1 VGQVTGG
8 SQGQNSQGASGGWQT
23 GSSSGTTSAT
33 TTNAASPDT
42 SNLLN
47 ALNSI
52 LSGSQNF
59 SQFSQP
65 QVQNLSNT
73 LNAGNTSAINTF
85 KQQAGGTANPNAL
98 IQGLTTQGQ
107 QSGMQAT
114 EGLQSILG
122 GQSLEALL
130 GPLSSISGLLS
141 GNTTSKGSTSG
152 QTGGSYA
159 GNTTGSGSTTSQPSL
174 MSLLFGL

>member
-1 VGQVTGG
+1 MGGVTG
-8 SQGQNSQGASGGWQT
+8 SSNNQNSQGASGGWQT
-23 GSSSGTTSAT
+23 GSSSGTTSGST
-33 TTNAASPDT
+33 SNAAGGDIGT
-42 SNLLN
+42 LLGS
-47 ALNSI
+47 LNSI

-73 LNAGNTSAINTF
+73 LNAGNSSAIKTF
-85 KQQAGGTANPNAL
+85 QQQAGGTANPNAL

-130 GPLSSISGLLS
+130 GPLSSITSLLGGNTSQHGTTS
-141 GNTTSKGSTSG
+141 GNTA
-152 QTGGSYA
+152 GSYA
-159 GNTTGSGSTTSQPSL
+159 GNTTGSGSATSQPSL